1 MRKLP
6 LITAFF
12 VSLSLT
18 FGQAGSN
25 SITVTASQSTA
36 SGQPDQ
42 AVFNVQVTSGLDSGL
57 DDVIAVLQ
65 GSGIS
70 AANFQGLNSFL
81 NTLPGV
87 ASPTQTLNWSFQ
99 LITPLAKVKDTI
111 TTLSGLQAKIAALN
125 NGLALSFSIQG
136 TQSSAQ
142 PAACSLTGLLASA
155 QTQAQNLAVGAGAS
169 VGNILAMSS
178 STTGVISA
186 VGLAGALLGASSSP
200 CILTV
205 RFALVRD

>member
-12 VSLSLT
+12 VSLSLA

-42 AVFNVQVTSGLDSGL
+42 AVFNVQVTSALDTGL
-57 DDVIAVLQ
+57 DDVIAALQ

-70 AANFQGLNSFL
+70 AANFQGLSASF
-81 NTLPGV
+81 
-87 ASPTQTLNWSFQ
+87 ASITSGTGTTPPPQTLNWSFQ
-99 LITPLAKVKDTI
+99 LAAPLAKVKNTI
-111 TTLSGLQAKIAALN
+111 TTLSSLQAKIAAQN

-136 TQSSAQ
+136 TQSSAP

-155 QTQAQNLAVGAGAS
+155 QTQAQNLAGGAGAS

-178 STTGVISA
+178 PTPA
-186 VGLAGALLGASSSP
+186 V
-200 CILTV
+200 CTLTV
-205 RFALVRD
+205 KFALVRD

>member
-6 LITAFF
+6 LITVFF
-12 VSLSLT
+12 VSLSLA
-18 FGQAGSN
+18 FGQIGSN
-25 SITVTASQSTA
+25 SITVTATQSNA
-36 SGQPDQ
+36 SSLPDQ
-42 AVFNVQVTSGLDSGL
+42 AVFNVQVTSGLDSSM
-57 DDVIAVLQ
+57 DDVIAALQ
-65 GSGIS
+65 GSGIT
-70 AANFQGLNSFL
+70 AANFQGLNSFF
-81 NTLPGV
+81 NTIPGV

-99 LITPLAKVKDTI
+99 LVVPLAKVKDTI
-111 TTLSGLQAKIAALN
+111 TTLSSLQAKIAAQN
-125 NGLALSFSIQG
+125 NGLSLSFSIQG

-142 PAACSLTGLLASA
+142 PAACSLSNLLTNA
-155 QTQAQNLAVGAGAS
+155 QTQAQNLANGAGVS

-178 STTGVISA
+178 STSGVTG